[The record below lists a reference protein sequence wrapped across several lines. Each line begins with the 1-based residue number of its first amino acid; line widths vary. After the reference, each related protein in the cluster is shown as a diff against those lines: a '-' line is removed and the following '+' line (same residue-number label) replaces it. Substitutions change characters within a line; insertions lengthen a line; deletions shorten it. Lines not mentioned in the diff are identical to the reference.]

1 MTNEPYPI
9 SCMFEPRAIA
19 VIGASRRRR
28 SIGREV
34 LRNLLEGEFQ
44 GPVFPVNR
52 SAEVVQ
58 SIKSYARVTDIED
71 PVDLAVIAVPRDHVL
86 QAARDCAKKGVKGLV
101 VITAGFKEAGKEGA
115 AREAALQRLSRRTGM
130 RVIGPNCMGIIN
142 TAEHVNMNASFASAK
157 PLPGR
162 VAFATQSGALGE
174 AILADAR
181 DLGVGISLFASI
193 GNLVDVSATDLIE
206 YFGADER
213 TDVILL
219 YLESFGDPR
228 RFTAI
233 ARELARRK
241 PIVVVKSGRS
251 AAGARAAAS
260 HTGSLVGRD
269 IAAES
274 LLMQCG
280 VLRANSVAELFTIA
294 KVLSTQPVAK
304 GDRVAIVSNAGG
316 PGILATDACAGYG
329 IPLAEFSA
337 ATRKTLERALP
348 EGAATNNPVD
358 LIADADAERF
368 KMALTAVAADK
379 GVDLLLVVFV
389 SPVTTDSLAV
399 AKVIAE
405 TTRRS
410 GKTTVACF
418 MGKERGDEGRH
429 LLQAASVPVYRFP
442 EEAASAL
449 AAACRY
455 RRFRT
460 RKPGKSVRFKVDRE
474 LASKAF
480 ARSKRARRKL
490 MRGAD
495 AEQVLT
501 AYGIPVARSISAK
514 TVSEALR
521 FANEVGYP
529 VVLKAESEHI
539 VHKTDVGG
547 VRVGIENGDQLFQ
560 QFEEMVGRLR
570 PKAPDLRI
578 KVQAQVVGHA
588 EVILG
593 AATDPQFG
601 PLILFGLGGV
611 HVEVLRDVAVRVHP
625 ITDTDADEMIRSIRG
640 YPLLEGARG
649 AKAVDTAYLSELLLR
664 LSQLMSDFE
673 DIEELDLNPLIL
685 GSGRRE
691 AVVVDARILI
701 RGQATR

>member
-1 MTNEPYPI
+1 MTTDPHPV
-9 SCMFEPRAIA
+9 SSLFEPRAIA
-19 VIGASRRRR
+19 VIGASRRKR

-58 SIKSYARVTDIED
+58 SIKAYARVRDIED

-86 QAARDCAKKGVKGLV
+86 AAAKDCAKKGVRGLV

-115 AREAALQRLSRRTGM
+115 AHEEALQRLSRRTGM
-130 RVIGPNCMGIIN
+130 RIIGPNCMGIIN
-142 TAEHVNMNASFASAK
+142 TADDVRMNASFASAR
-157 PLPGR
+157 PLPGH

-206 YFGADER
+206 YFGNDPR

-233 ARELARRK
+233 ARELARKK

-294 KVLSTQPVAK
+294 KVLATQPMAK

-316 PGILATDACAGYG
+316 PGILATDACAGHG
-329 IPLAEFSA
+329 LPLAEFSES
-337 ATRKTLERALP
+337 TRKTLESALP
-348 EGAATNNPVD
+348 LGAATSNPVD
-358 LIADADAERF
+358 LIADAGADRF
-368 KMALTAVAADK
+368 EAALNAVAKDK

-389 SPVTTDSLAV
+389 SPVTTDSVAV
-399 AKVIAE
+399 ARVIADA
-405 TTRRS
+405 TRRS
-410 GKTTVACF
+410 GKTAVACF

-429 LLQAASVPVYRFP
+429 LLHEAKVPVYRFP

-455 RRFRT
+455 RRFRS
-460 RKPGKSVRFKVDRE
+460 RKPGKPGRFEVDRE
-474 LASKAF
+474 AARKAIR
-480 ARSKRARRKL
+480 RSRRARRTRL
-490 MRGAD
+490 NAAD
-495 AEQVLT
+495 AEQVLA
-501 AYGIPVARSISAK
+501 AYGIPLARSKVANS
-514 TVSEALR
+514 VEEALR
-521 FANEVGYP
+521 FANDVGYP

-560 QFEEMVGRLR
+560 EFEAMQQRLR
-570 PKAPDLRI
+570 PMAIDLKI
-578 KVQAQVVGHA
+578 QVQKQISGHS

-611 HVEVLRDVAVRVHP
+611 HVEVLRDVAVRIHP
-625 ITDTDADEMIRSIRG
+625 IMDTDADEMIRSIRG
-640 YPLLEGARG
+640 YPLLKGARG
-649 AKAVDTAYLSELLLR
+649 ARPVDLKYVREILLR
-664 LSQLMSDFE
+664 LSQLISDFE
-673 DIEELDLNPLIL
+673 EIEELDLNPVIL
-685 GSGRRE
+685 GGRRRE
-691 AVVVDARILI
+691 AAVVDARILL
-701 RGQATR
+701 RAPE